1 MKSFQTISIPLLWWT
16 TNQDGGRENKSR
28 RLLTNHSLFYLV
40 LYVRSLPLKVCEDGQ
55 LVLFLTLESVCFSTV
70 DTKERERDKQSL
82 GWTFSKGC
90 SSVAVKSG
98 NFISFNFIWVEIN
111 WICSPPS
118 NDIYVYI
125 FFFKLIWFSAR
136 ALFGHFP
143 QNCSQ
148 NEKLD
153 ISQGWAT
160 TQGRFRFVIVIDFL
174 SFDQF
179 KWHAFRRT
187 LIAVKE
193 NYIVLEQFSHYMKV
207 TFPLSSDGNTR

>member
-125 FFFKLIWFSAR
+125 FLINLIFSKSSVWSFSSE
-136 ALFGHFP
+136 LLTKWKIGHFSRLSYYSRQIQVCYCYWLP
-143 QNCSQ
+143 QFWSVQMTRIQENPDSC
-148 NEKLD
+148 ERKLYC
-153 ISQGWAT
+153 
-160 TQGRFRFVIVIDFL
+160 FRTI
-174 SFDQF
+174 
-179 KWHAFRRT
+179 
-187 LIAVKE
+187 
-193 NYIVLEQFSHYMKV
+193 
-207 TFPLSSDGNTR
+207 FPLYEGYFPT

>member
-1 MKSFQTISIPLLWWT
+1 MNNKPRRREREQEQEAADQPLAIL
-16 TNQDGGRENKSR
+16 SR
-28 RLLTNHSLFYLV
+28 SLCSLSPSQSMWGWPTCFVPDTWVSLFFNCGHKGERKRQAEFGMNV
-40 LYVRSLPLKVCEDGQ
+40 FQR
-55 LVLFLTLESVCFSTV
+55 LFLCCGQIRQFHKLQFYMGRN
-70 DTKERERDKQSL
+70 KLNLQSPFQWYL
-82 GWTFSKGC
+82 RLHF
-90 SSVAVKSG
+90 
-98 NFISFNFIWVEIN
+98 
-111 WICSPPS
+111 
-118 NDIYVYI
+118 